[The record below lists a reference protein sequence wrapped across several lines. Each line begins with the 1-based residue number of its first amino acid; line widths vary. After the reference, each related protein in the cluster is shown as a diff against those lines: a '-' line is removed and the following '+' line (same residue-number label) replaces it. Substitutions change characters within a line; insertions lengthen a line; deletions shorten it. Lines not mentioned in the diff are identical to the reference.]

1 MFDLKVLGT
10 VTRSH
15 GLKGS
20 FKVNIHTAGLL
31 PIGKEEPVFIQ
42 IQGGPVPFFVE
53 ECSASSHDT
62 WTMKLD
68 EVDTLEQAER
78 LVGKELFI
86 EAGKLVGV
94 IADEAD
100 ELIGY
105 TVTDLEKGAIGVV
118 TGVMET
124 AQHPILEIDN
134 KGTQI
139 LVPWVGAIVKAVDE
153 EWRTIRIEA
162 PDGLIDLY
170 MNG

>member
-20 FKVNIHTAGLL
+20 FKVNIHTAGLS
-31 PIGKEEPVFIQ
+31 PIEKDEPVFIQ
-42 IQGGPVPFFVE
+42 LQGGPVPFFVE
-53 ECSASSHDT
+53 ECTSSSHDS

-68 EVDTLEQAER
+68 EIDSLEKAER
-78 LVGKELFI
+78 FVGKELLI
-86 EAGKLVGV
+86 ETKRLVGV
-94 IADEAD
+94 IIDEAD
-100 ELIGY
+100 ELVGY
-105 TVTDLEKGAIGVV
+105 SVTDLEKGLIGLV

-134 KGTQI
+134 NGIQI
-139 LVPWVGAIVKAVDE
+139 LVPWVEAIVKEVDE
-153 EWRTIRIEA
+153 DTRTIKIEA

>member
-20 FKVNIHTAGLL
+20 FKVNIHTAGFS
-31 PIGKEEPVFIQ
+31 PIEKDEPVFIQ
-42 IQGGPVPFFVE
+42 IEGGPVPFFVE
-53 ECSASSHDT
+53 DCSASSHDT
-62 WTMKLD
+62 WSMKLD
-68 EVDTLEQAER
+68 DIDTLEQAER
-78 LVGKELFI
+78 LVGRELLI
-86 EAGKLVGV
+86 EAQKLLGV
-94 IADEAD
+94 MVDEAD

-105 TVTDLEKGAIGVV
+105 AVIDVEKGAIGVV

-139 LVPWVGAIVKAVDE
+139 LVPWVEAIVKDVDDGA
-153 EWRTIRIEA
+153 RVIKIEA